1 MIKLNKKLNIISIF
15 IITLSIIINIYTSL
29 SILPY
34 RSTLD
39 DFQHFYDMHRWYEK
53 QIIPYTG
60 TRFQLCDTY
69 KEEFTMPRVPGG
81 IYYITYTLFY
91 KIANENLYIAKI
103 INYIFSLSIILIF
116 LFWIFKRFGAIIT
129 SFMSV
134 LVLCNG
140 YLIRALTNFW
150 NPNLTLIFGFIFF
163 IFLFEYICN
172 DSELKTKLSAIFMFP
187 ALAIMAQ
194 AHFSVFFS
202 IVPTVIVYLIIK
214 YKKTFKYSLHFIIGI
229 FISFLLYLPYLI
241 YEIKNNFYNTYL
253 ILEEKGAINYIAFPK
268 YQAFILFPTNEM
280 SAIYIKHLDNILN
293 FWFSNPPLIF
303 GFVFLLLSLIFSAIC
318 LIGSFYIIFNN
329 FKKKIILN
337 DKELAL
343 RDMFLILL
351 LSMVVSTLFFLIA
364 PPTTGSFHYLYGIFA
379 ISYSYILF
387 FIVKYKNTIINKKN
401 ILCIL
406 LIFFS
411 LNTFAMSLTIK
422 RYINKYELKNN
433 IEMNKQINN
442 YINKN

>member
-1 MIKLNKKLNIISIF
+1 MIKINKKLNIIAIF
-15 IITLSIIINIYTSL
+15 IILLSIIVNVYTSL
-29 SILPY
+29 SIIPY
-34 RSTLD
+34 RSTVD

-60 TRFQLCDTY
+60 TRFKISDTY
-69 KEEFTMPRVPGG
+69 KDEFITPRVPGG
-81 IYYITYTLFY
+81 IYYITYTLSY

-103 INYIFSLSIILIF
+103 INYIFCLSIILIF
-116 LFWIFKRFGAIIT
+116 LFWFFKRFGLIIT

-150 NPNLTLIFGFIFF
+150 NPNLTLIFSFIFF
-163 IFLFEYICN
+163 IFLFEYICG
-172 DSELKTKLSAIFMFP
+172 DDKLKTKLSAVFIFP

-202 IVPTVIVYLIIK
+202 IVPTIIIYLIIK
-214 YKKTFKYSLHFIIGI
+214 YKKTFKYLPYFAIGV
-229 FISFLLYLPYLI
+229 FISFLLYLPYLV
-241 YEIKNNFYNTYL
+241 YEIKNNFHNTYS
-253 ILEEKGAINYIAFPK
+253 ILMEKSSMNYIGFPK

-280 SAIYIKHLDNILN
+280 SALFIKKLDNIID

-303 GFVFLLLSLIFSAIC
+303 GFIFLLLSLIFSLIC

-329 FKKKIILN
+329 FKKKTILN
-337 DKELAL
+337 NKESAL

-351 LSMVVSTLFFLIA
+351 LSMIISTLLFMIA
-364 PPTTGSFHYLYGIFA
+364 PPSSGSFHYLYGIFS
-379 ISYSYILF
+379 ISYSYILL
-387 FIVKYKNTIINKKN
+387 FILKYKDIIINKKN

-406 LIFFS
+406 LIFFT
-411 LNTFAMSLTIK
+411 LNSFAMSLTIK
-422 RYINKYELKNN
+422 RYIEKYEKPNSIYMNN
-433 IEMNKQINN
+433 QIND

>member
-1 MIKLNKKLNIISIF
+1 MIELNKKLNIISIF

-29 SILPY
+29 SIIPY
-34 RSTLD
+34 RSTAD
-39 DFQHFYDMHRWYEK
+39 DFQHFYDMHKWYEK

-91 KIANENLYIAKI
+91 KIANENLYVAKI

-116 LFWIFKRFGAIIT
+116 LFWLFKRFGLIIT

-140 YLIRALTNFW
+140 YVIRALTLFW
-150 NPNLTLIFGFIFF
+150 NPNLALIFSFIFF
-163 IFLFEYICN
+163 IFLFEYICADN
-172 DSELKTKLSAIFMFP
+172 ELKTKLSAIFMFP

-194 AHFSVFFS
+194 GHFSVFFS
-202 IVPTVIVYLIIK
+202 IVPTMIIYLIIK
-214 YKKTFKYSLHFIIGI
+214 YKKTFKYILYFVIGI
-229 FISFLLYLPYLI
+229 FISFLLYLPYLV

-253 ILEEKGAINYIAFPK
+253 ILEKKSSISNIGFPQ

-280 SAIYIKHLDNILN
+280 SAIYIKNLDNILN
-293 FWFSNPPLIF
+293 FWFSEPAFIF

-318 LIGSFYIIFNN
+318 LIGSFYILFNKKYNLNNIESTIKEIF
-329 FKKKIILN
+329 K
-337 DKELAL
+337 
-343 RDMFLILL
+343 ILL
-351 LSMVVSTLFFLIA
+351 LSMIVSTIFFLIA
-364 PPTTGSFHYLYGIFA
+364 PPSSSSFHYLYGIFA
-379 ISYSYILF
+379 ISYSYILL
-387 FIVKYKNTIINKKN
+387 FIVKYKNIIINKKN
-401 ILCIL
+401 ILYSL
-406 LIFFS
+406 LIFFI